1 MGHNAE
7 HMVIVLIGAVI
18 IYLAVWVIAGVYRH
32 LQ

>member
-1 MGHNAE
+1 
-7 HMVIVLIGAVI
+7 MVIVLISAVVV